1 MSAAR
6 CMDTNSSMTPV
17 SGSATRC
24 TKHAQMNVPELLPWK
39 DRQLKTAPF
48 SLCLILAPLLRF
60 LRSEMGATKQ
70 SKLLGVRGGKGGT
83 GQGSQGPTPGNFP

>member
-1 MSAAR
+1 MSEAR
-6 CMDTNSSMTPV
+6 CVDTNSSMTPAY
-17 SGSATRC
+17 GSATRS
-24 TKHAQMNVPELLPWK
+24 TKHAQMNVPELPWK
-39 DRQLKTAPF
+39 EATQNCSFLTLPHPCTP
-48 SLCLILAPLLRF
+48 SLRF